1 MMISAFLTNVTSFLD
16 KYPNNIKFTLSSL
29 PSYMRAQKVR
39 EWYSLVCSISGVIL
53 NVNGTTAQKI
63 PWCEIYDGKE
73 IDIKIFIY
81 LFVNIFKWQNTLRE
95 KSAAHKSQ
103 HLY

>member
-29 PSYMRAQKVR
+29 PSYMCAQR
-39 EWYSLVCSISGVIL
+39 EESYSLVCSISGVIL
-53 NVNGTTAQKI
+53 NVNGTTAHKI
-63 PWCEIYDGKE
+63 PWCEIYDRKE

-81 LFVNIFKWQNTLRE
+81 LFVNIFKWQNTLGE
-95 KSAAHKSQ
+95 KKSAAHKSQ